1 MIAIKHSVTATLITM
16 PLYGGMAASAMV
28 SARKRLIS
36 LCVSVFCIVSA
47 LAMSGIIR
55 KKCCRRQVIRL

>member
-1 MIAIKHSVTATLITM
+1 
-16 PLYGGMAASAMV
+16 MV